1 MDSLSL
7 SMVVI
12 GYCQMGHYVFQRNI
26 TNQTSSFML
35 IWILIWSTVGVVD
48 WLRGQNVII
57 IEIYMDFGDL
67 SLSLSYVCVINYRGC
82 MENKNRNIEQTTT
95 QGT

>member
-67 SLSLSYVCVINYRGC
+67 SLSPMCVWSI
-82 MENKNRNIEQTTT
+82 IE
-95 QGT
+95 GVWKIEIEI

>member
-12 GYCQMGHYVFQRNI
+12 GYCQMGYYVFQGNI
-26 TNQTSSFML
+26 MKQTSSFML
-35 IWILIWSTVGVVD
+35 IWILIWSAIGVMD

-57 IEIYMDFGDL
+57 IVIYMDFGDL
-67 SLSLSYVCVINYRGC
+67 SLSPMCVWSI
-82 MENKNRNIEQTTT
+82 IE
-95 QGT
+95 GIWKIEREIEI

>member
-1 MDSLSL
+1 MSMDSLSL
-7 SMVVI
+7 SMVVTR
-12 GYCQMGHYVFQRNI
+12 YCQMGYYIFQRNI
-26 TNQTSSFML
+26 TKQTSSFML

-67 SLSLSYVCVINYRGC
+67 SLSLLCVCD
-82 MENKNRNIEQTTT
+82 QL
-95 QGT
+95 

>member
-12 GYCQMGHYVFQRNI
+12 GYCQMGYYVFQRNI
-26 TNQTSSFML
+26 MKQTSSFML

-67 SLSLSYVCVINYRGC
+67 SLSPMCVWSIIGGVW
-82 MENKNRNIEQTTT
+82 KIEIEI
-95 QGT
+95 

>member
-12 GYCQMGHYVFQRNI
+12 GYCQMGYYVFQRNI
-26 TNQTSSFML
+26 MKQTSSFML

-67 SLSLSYVCVINYRGC
+67 SLSLSLSLSLLCVCD
-82 MENKNRNIEQTTT
+82 QL
-95 QGT
+95 